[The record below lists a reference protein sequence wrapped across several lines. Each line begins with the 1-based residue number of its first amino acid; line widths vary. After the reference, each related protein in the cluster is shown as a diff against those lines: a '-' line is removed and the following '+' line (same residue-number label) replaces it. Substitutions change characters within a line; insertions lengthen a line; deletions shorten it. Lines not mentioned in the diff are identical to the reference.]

1 MKLSRLLRDVNGGDL
16 CGGPERDITG
26 ICFDSRKAEPG
37 SLFVAIRG
45 FQSDGHRYIHQAIRQ
60 GACAVVAE
68 HLPEEPVPEQVTV
81 ILTPDTRRALAQLA
95 AEWYEHPERQLKLIG
110 ITGTNGKTT
119 TTYLIRHILEQ
130 RGHSC
135 GLIGTNGSIVGGEL
149 RPAERTT
156 PEAPELFALLRDM
169 VKAGCEYAVMEV
181 SSHSLVLERVYGLRF
196 AAAAFTN
203 LTQDHLDFHQDM
215 EHYFQ
220 AKATLFQHCDT
231 AVING
236 DDSWGRR
243 LEEAAACPVLC
254 FSAKRSGVSLMAKD
268 VRLLPDGVQAVLVQ
282 GSNIARMRLRIPGM
296 FSVYNGLTAI
306 GCCMALGL
314 TLAESTEALQSA
326 EGIRGRAEIVPTGRD
341 FTVMIDYSH
350 TPDSMENI
358 LKTVR
363 GYARGRV
370 IGLFGAGG
378 DRDKTKRPLM
388 GRIAGELCDLCIVT
402 SDNPRSEDP
411 EAIIEDILRGMTAK
425 RRYRVIP
432 DRREAIAWCIKNA
445 RKDDII
451 VLMGKG
457 QETYQ
462 EIQGVKHPLDE
473 REEVRRALEDCTR

>member
-37 SLFVAIRG
+37 SLFVAICG

-181 SSHSLVLERVYGLRF
+181 SSHSLVLERVYGLHF

-243 LEEAAACPVLC
+243 LEEAASCPVLC

-282 GSNIARMRLRIPGM
+282 GSDIARMRLRIPGM

-314 TLAESTEALQSA
+314 TLTESTEALQSA
-326 EGIRGRAEIVPTGRD
+326 EGICGRAEIVPTGRD